1 MEKTAEQIREDLK
14 TKIAYE
20 NPKIDLISGNVA
32 RDIGVDA
39 FSDELAAL
47 YTEQDRVRKLYL
59 LDSSVYTYEEANAL
73 GASYGVYRL
82 SPTRAT
88 GIVTFGAPTRP
99 EPGQVFTVPVGTTV
113 TTSGESST
121 IKNYTTVTPGY
132 ITASSVLNPHTNY
145 YECTVTVQAQVE
157 GTASNVGA
165 GAINQI
171 KSSVNG
177 ITVVYNNNAITNG
190 TDEEST
196 EDLIERIKLRLRGQ
210 VYGTKASFEAKVYED
225 PRVLDAVVVDP
236 DSEFSVRGPGTVDI
250 YILGETVGSYTQTIV
265 PAGKTV
271 YLTKHPLINDGNA
284 LVTLPDG
291 STYTQGDAFQLYSDV
306 TSIYAS
312 GSRAKDKLVWSDAIY
327 ERYIKN
333 VSSYN
338 LTYSYNKLVT
348 DVQETF
354 DSDDIRIVTADVM
367 IRTTHRLNAAM
378 DFDII
383 TLPGYDASS
392 VRNQVLYN
400 IQSFVNNFTLNKTL
414 RQSDIIGI
422 VENTAGVD
430 YVKLP
435 MRQFSLLGQEGV
447 ADIESSPLEYI
458 RISADN
464 IKIG

>member
-1 MEKTAEQIREDLK
+1 M
-14 TKIAYE
+14 
-20 NPKIDLISGNVA
+20 
-32 RDIGVDA
+32 
-39 FSDELAAL
+39 
-47 YTEQDRVRKLYL
+47 
-59 LDSSVYTYEEANAL
+59 
-73 GASYGVYRL
+73 
-82 SPTRAT
+82 
-88 GIVTFGAPTRP
+88 
-99 EPGQVFTVPVGTTV
+99 
-113 TTSGESST
+113 
-121 IKNYTTVTPGY
+121 
-132 ITASSVLNPHTNY
+132 
-145 YECTVTVQAQVE
+145 
-157 GTASNVGA
+157 
-165 GAINQI
+165 
-171 KSSVNG
+171 
-177 ITVVYNNNAITNG
+177 
-190 TDEEST
+190 
-196 EDLIERIKLRLRGQ
+196 
-210 VYGTKASFEAKVYED
+210 
-225 PRVLDAVVVDP
+225 VDP

-284 LVTLPDG
+284 IVTLPDG
-291 STYTQGDAFQLYSDV
+291 STYTQGEAFQLYSDV

-383 TLPGYDASS
+383 TLPGYDSAS

-400 IQSFVNNFTLNKTL
+400 IQSFVNSFTLNKTL

-422 VENTAGVD
+422 VEQTAGVD

-435 MRQFSLLGQEGV
+435 MRQLSLLGQEGV
-447 ADIESSPLEYI
+447 SDIESSPLEYI
-458 RISADN
+458 RILADN